1 MSKRTKIVATVGPST
16 SSEEVLKAM
25 IEEGVNVFRVNF
37 SHGVHQ
43 DHIEVIK
50 KVRTVDEQLGTH
62 SAILADLQGPKLRI
76 GTFVQDKIELKKGQS
91 FILDLDSSPGN
102 KDRVNFPHEEIENI
116 KLKETIRNQI
126 KLITQQGNDITLK
139 NSLIATLTQDIQ
151 NLKQPNV
158 DLLDINFN

>member
-1 MSKRTKIVATVGPST
+1 MTQLAVEPDYYSPNTDINGNYIDGDVRPWPNEGIRCPCGTRKDNIFT
-16 SSEEVLKAM
+16 SRQKL
-25 IEEGVNVFRVNF
+25 N
-37 SHGVHQ
+37 SHKKSQGHQ
-43 DHIEVIK
+43 
-50 KVRTVDEQLGTH
+50 RWLC
-62 SAILADLQGPKLRI
+62 DLNN
-76 GTFVQDKIELKKGQS
+76 
-91 FILDLDSSPGN
+91 N
-102 KDRVNFPHEEIENI
+102 KQNLYIENI

>member
-1 MSKRTKIVATVGPST
+1 MTHLAVEPDYYSPNTDINGNYIDGDVRPWPNEGIRCPCGTRKDNIFT
-16 SSEEVLKAM
+16 SRQKL
-25 IEEGVNVFRVNF
+25 N
-37 SHGVHQ
+37 SHKKTQGHQ
-43 DHIEVIK
+43 K
-50 KVRTVDEQLGTH
+50 WLC
-62 SAILADLQGPKLRI
+62 DLNN
-76 GTFVQDKIELKKGQS
+76 
-91 FILDLDSSPGN
+91 N
-102 KDRVNFPHEEIENI
+102 KQNLYIENI

>member
-1 MSKRTKIVATVGPST
+1 MTQLAMDPDYYSPNTDIDGKYIDGDVRPWPNEGIRCPCGTRKDNIFT
-16 SSEEVLKAM
+16 SRQKL
-25 IEEGVNVFRVNF
+25 N
-37 SHGVHQ
+37 SHKKTQGHQ
-43 DHIEVIK
+43 K
-50 KVRTVDEQLGTH
+50 WLC
-62 SAILADLQGPKLRI
+62 DLNN
-76 GTFVQDKIELKKGQS
+76 
-91 FILDLDSSPGN
+91 N
-102 KDRVNFPHEEIENI
+102 KQNLYIENI

>member
-1 MSKRTKIVATVGPST
+1 MTQLAMDPDYYSPNTDIDGKYIDGDVRPWPDEGIRCPCGTRKDIIFT
-16 SSEEVLKAM
+16 SRQKL
-25 IEEGVNVFRVNF
+25 N
-37 SHGVHQ
+37 SHKKTQGHQ
-43 DHIEVIK
+43 K
-50 KVRTVDEQLGTH
+50 WLC
-62 SAILADLQGPKLRI
+62 DLNN
-76 GTFVQDKIELKKGQS
+76 
-91 FILDLDSSPGN
+91 N
-102 KDRVNFPHEEIENI
+102 KQNLYIENI

>member
-1 MSKRTKIVATVGPST
+1 MTQLAVEPDYYSPNTDINGNYIDGDVRPWPNEGIRCPCGTRKDNIFT
-16 SSEEVLKAM
+16 SRQKL
-25 IEEGVNVFRVNF
+25 N
-37 SHGVHQ
+37 SHKKTQGHQ
-43 DHIEVIK
+43 K
-50 KVRTVDEQLGTH
+50 WLC
-62 SAILADLQGPKLRI
+62 DLNN
-76 GTFVQDKIELKKGQS
+76 
-91 FILDLDSSPGN
+91 N
-102 KDRVNFPHEEIENI
+102 KQNLYIENI

>member
-1 MSKRTKIVATVGPST
+1 MTQLAVEPDYYSPNTDINGNYIDGDVRPWPNEGIRCPCGTRKDNIFT
-16 SSEEVLKAM
+16 SRQKLK
-25 IEEGVNVFRVNF
+25 
-37 SHGVHQ
+37 SHKKTQGHQ
-43 DHIEVIK
+43 K
-50 KVRTVDEQLGTH
+50 WLC
-62 SAILADLQGPKLRI
+62 DLNN
-76 GTFVQDKIELKKGQS
+76 
-91 FILDLDSSPGN
+91 N
-102 KDRVNFPHEEIENI
+102 KQNLYIENI

>member
-1 MSKRTKIVATVGPST
+1 MTQLAVEPDYYSPNIDINGNYIDGDVRPWPNEGIRCPCGTRKDNIFT
-16 SSEEVLKAM
+16 SRQKL
-25 IEEGVNVFRVNF
+25 N
-37 SHGVHQ
+37 SHKKSQGHQ
-43 DHIEVIK
+43 
-50 KVRTVDEQLGTH
+50 RWLC
-62 SAILADLQGPKLRI
+62 DLNN
-76 GTFVQDKIELKKGQS
+76 
-91 FILDLDSSPGN
+91 N
-102 KDRVNFPHEEIENI
+102 KQNLYIENI

>member
-1 MSKRTKIVATVGPST
+1 MTQLAIEPDYYSPNTDINGNYIDGDVRPWPNEGIRCPCGTRKDNIFT
-16 SSEEVLKAM
+16 SRQKL
-25 IEEGVNVFRVNF
+25 N
-37 SHGVHQ
+37 SHKKTQGHQ
-43 DHIEVIK
+43 K
-50 KVRTVDEQLGTH
+50 WLC
-62 SAILADLQGPKLRI
+62 DLNN
-76 GTFVQDKIELKKGQS
+76 
-91 FILDLDSSPGN
+91 N
-102 KDRVNFPHEEIENI
+102 KQNLYIENI